1 MDKRRQLLKRVAV
14 FGKKHHLPMNFIIF
28 EFAVIILAGH
38 FKDYLGKK
46 RVGISFACVMMLLL
60 CTFINGSSVP
70 VKQFFA
76 NAGTLEEP
84 SKFQELTSEEAT
96 TEVDYNKIINEEE
109 VNEFFESL
117 ESNTSEVIEDSY
129 YIRVNRLKNCIT
141 VYTVDENGNYDKPVK
156 AMICSTG
163 GDRTPLGIYRTTN
176 KYEMRNLLY
185 NVYGQ
190 YATRIVG
197 QILFHSSSNSAAT
210 KDSLLAEEFNKLGAP
225 VSHGCIRLTVRDS
238 KWIYDNCKEG
248 TVVEIY
254 DDEYEGPL
262 GKPEMIKVPTTTVWD
277 PTDPDVNNPW
287 NDCKPLISGVE
298 DREVE
303 FGSYFSSMYG
313 VTAVDTCGN
322 NITNRVKIYGDVD
335 TNKKGRYMLV
345 YYVEDLIGKTDI
357 KTAIYTVK

>member
-1 MDKRRQLLKRVAV
+1 MDKRKQLLKRVAV
-14 FGKKHHLPMNFIIF
+14 FGKKHHIPMNIIIF

-38 FKDYLGKK
+38 FRDYLRKK
-46 RVGISFACVMMLLL
+46 RVGISFACAMMILL
-60 CTFINGSSVP
+60 CTLVTGSSVP
-70 VKQFFA
+70 VKPVLA
-76 NAGTLEEP
+76 NAGGTERP
-84 SKFQELTSEEAT
+84 SEYQELTTKEPT
-96 TEVDYNKIINEEE
+96 TEQPSNKIINEDEVNAFFDSLKETEEE
-109 VNEFFESL
+109 VKA
-117 ESNTSEVIEDSY
+117 DSY

-141 VYTVDENGNYDKPVK
+141 IYTVDENGNYDKPIK
-156 AMICSTG
+156 SMICSTG
-163 GDRTPLGIYRTTN
+163 GDRTPLGVYRTTN
-176 KYEMRNLLY
+176 KYEMRNLLF

-197 QILFHSSSNSAAT
+197 QILFHSSSNSTAK
-210 KDSLLAEEFNKLGAP
+210 KDSLLAGEFNKLGEA

-262 GKPEMIKVPTTTVWD
+262 GKPEMIKVPTDTVWD
-277 PTDPDVNNPW
+277 PTDPDAKNPW
-287 NDCKPLISGVE
+287 NECEPLISGVE

-303 FGSYFSSMYG
+303 AGSYFSSMYG
-313 VTAVDTCGN
+313 VSAIDTCGN
-322 NITNRVKIYGDVD
+322 NITDRIKIYGHVD
-335 TNKKGRYMLV
+335 TNKKGKYMLV

>member
-14 FGKKHHLPMNFIIF
+14 FGKKHHIPMNIIIF

-38 FKDYLGKK
+38 LKDYLHRK
-46 RVGISFACVMMLLL
+46 RVGISFACVVMLVM
-60 CTFINGSSVP
+60 CTFITGSGVQVKP
-70 VKQFFA
+70 VLA
-76 NAGTLEEP
+76 NAGATEKP
-84 SKFQELTSEEAT
+84 SQYQELTSEETT
-96 TEVDYNKIINEEE
+96 TEANADKILNEAEVNAFFETLNHTEEE
-109 VNEFFESL
+109 VKAD
-117 ESNTSEVIEDSY
+117 TY

-141 VYTVDENGNYDKPVK
+141 IYTVDENGNYDKPIK
-156 AMICSTG
+156 SMICSTG

-197 QILFHSSSNSAAT
+197 QILFHSSSNSAAR
-210 KDSLLAEEFNKLGAP
+210 KDALIAEEFNKLGKS

-248 TVVEIY
+248 TIVEIY

-262 GKPEMIKVPTTTVWD
+262 GKPEMIKIPVTTVWD

-287 NDCKPLISGVE
+287 NDCEPLISGVK
-298 DREVE
+298 DRDVE

-313 VTAVDTCGN
+313 VSALDTCGN
-322 NITNRVKIYGDVD
+322 NITNRIKIYGKVD
-335 TNKKGRYMLV
+335 TSKKGKYMLV